1 MNGYGMG
8 RRDPNHRP
16 RFQIKQA
23 GEGILKFLLHA
34 VVSEAPVTYDVAVMQ
49 TPLSSLGTLVWHKKM
64 SLEC

>member
-16 RFQIKQA
+16 RFQVKQA

-34 VVSEAPVTYDVAVMQ
+34 VVFR
-49 TPLSSLGTLVWHKKM
+49 SSGDI
-64 SLEC
+64 